1 MTSNTDAIPI
11 TLDGIGKQYGD
22 VTAVTDLDMA
32 IQPGEFLVIVG
43 PSGCGKSTTLR
54 MIAGLEGITTGGLRF
69 DGAVMNDVE
78 PKDRNVAMVFQNYAL
93 YPHMS
98 VARNMSFGMKSA
110 GDYTQEEID
119 QRVEDAAETLGIS
132 AYLDRKPNQ
141 LSGGERQRVA
151 IGRALV
157 RDPDVL
163 LLDEPLSNLDAK
175 LRVEMRSELAALHDK
190 VQTTSVY
197 VTHDQ
202 TEAMTLGDRVAVLN
216 EGELQQI
223 DPPQE
228 LYDRPTNK
236 FVGEFIGSP
245 QMDFFSVEVR
255 TATAQPL
262 VTGETGE
269 ATSFEI
275 ALSGAQTQQIESGR
289 YTLGVRPE
297 DLYPIEAF
305 DHRPEE
311 PITLDVDMTEPLGD
325 VKLVYGMLAG
335 QEIIVQVDPHY
346 DVEKG
351 ERMELVADP
360 DKLHLFDRQT
370 GDCIY
375 HSYDVTK
382 EQVEQG
388 SQS

>member
-11 TLDGIGKQYGD
+11 TLNGIGKQYGD

-54 MIAGLEGITTGGLRF
+54 MIAGLEDITSGELRF
-69 DGAVMNDVE
+69 DGTVMNDVE

-98 VARNMSFGMKSA
+98 VARNMSFGMNSA

-119 QRVEDAAETLGIS
+119 QRVGEAAETLGIS

-245 QMDFFSVEVR
+245 QMNFLPVDVR
-255 TATAQPL
+255 TANTQPL

-269 ATSFEI
+269 ATSFEV
-275 ALSGAQTQQIESGR
+275 ALGGAPQVESGP

-297 DLYPIEAF
+297 DLYPVDTF
-305 DHRPEE
+305 DHSPRE
-311 PITLDVDMTEPLGD
+311 PITLEVDMTEPLGD

-346 DVEKG
+346 EVEKG
-351 ERMELVADP
+351 ERIELVADP
-360 DKLHLFDRQT
+360 NKLHLFDRQT
-370 GDCIY
+370 GDCVY
-375 HSYDVTK
+375 HSYDVA
-382 EQVEQG
+382 EEQQVEQG

>member
-1 MTSNTDAIPI
+1 MTSNTDATPI

-22 VTAVTDLDMA
+22 VTAVTDLDVA

-54 MIAGLEGITTGGLRF
+54 MIAGLEDITSGELRF
-69 DGAVMNDVE
+69 DGTVMNDLE

-98 VARNMSFGMKSA
+98 VARNMSFGMNSA
-110 GDYTQEEID
+110 GDYTQDEID
-119 QRVEDAAETLGIS
+119 QRVEEAAETLGIS

-202 TEAMTLGDRVAVLN
+202 TEAMTLGDRVAVLDD
-216 EGELQQI
+216 GELQQI

-228 LYDRPTNK
+228 LYDRPTNR

-245 QMDFFSVEVR
+245 QMNFLPVDIR
-255 TATAQPL
+255 TSNTQRLA
-262 VTGETGE
+262 TGETGE
-269 ATSFEI
+269 ATSFEV
-275 ALSGAQTQQIESGR
+275 ALGGAPQVESGR

-297 DLYPIEAF
+297 DLYPVDTF
-305 DHRPEE
+305 DHSPRE
-311 PITLDVDMTEPLGD
+311 PITLEVDMTEPLGD

-335 QEIIVQVDPHY
+335 QEITVQVDPHY
-346 DVEKG
+346 EVEKG
-351 ERMELVADP
+351 S
-360 DKLHLFDRQT
+360 
-370 GDCIY
+370 G
-375 HSYDVTK
+375 
-382 EQVEQG
+382 
-388 SQS
+388 

>member
-54 MIAGLEGITTGGLRF
+54 MIAGLEDSTSGELRF
-69 DGAVMNDVE
+69 DGTLMNDVE

-98 VARNMSFGMKSA
+98 VARNMSFGMNSA

-245 QMDFFSVEVR
+245 QMNFFAVDVR
-255 TATAQPL
+255 TANAQPL

-269 ATSFEI
+269 ATSFEV
-275 ALSGAQTQQIESGR
+275 ALGGVPQVESGR

-297 DLYPIEAF
+297 DLYPVDTF
-305 DHRPEE
+305 DHSPRE
-311 PITLDVDMTEPLGD
+311 PITLEVDMTEPLGD

-346 DVEKG
+346 EVEKG
-351 ERMELVADP
+351 ERIELVADP
-360 DKLHLFDRQT
+360 NKLHLFDQQT
-370 GDCIY
+370 GDCVY
-375 HSYDVTK
+375 HSYDVA
-382 EQVEQG
+382 EEQQVEQG